1 MTIIERY
8 MSSQKGHG
16 GICAFELKCAG
27 VVWLILAAVFL
38 TYWSSFFLGNHD
50 FRFMRYGVPL
60 EAGVF
65 EGRFTQFL
73 PSWLLTGGHIL
84 PAFNVLLGF
93 AFFALAAVRL
103 AEWYGLSERY
113 RDVLPFTLLIVLNPY
128 VLTQLYYVHQIL
140 SIFVWHFLCVWG
152 VIWIDRAVL
161 ATEEGKK
168 GTGYAEMSGRKR
180 AAGYAAADER
190 EKGAAVDGRKKAAG
204 YAAAG
209 MSALFVSLGGYTAA
223 LELVLT
229 ICAGK
234 FWLDILRAEKSV
246 KVIFRHYLKLGA
258 GVMAALLCYAAVIWE
273 MKRRNLIFLGMYN
286 VQTLPLRDM
295 PEKFLQR
302 WHKPW
307 EILYSVFPYESPLA
321 GYGFLLLAVAAL
333 AASLGRRKFLWGALC
348 LIVSVYLAFFLA
360 FITPH
365 DFFDTFRIHFFS
377 VPYLTAVLFAIAF
390 SCGGNGSR
398 NLALAAAA
406 VMMYV
411 YIRTDIYAQKIWL
424 LGNRQDELYVERIK
438 QDLLPRLKPG
448 KKYRLATLGGLYG
461 REKFA
466 GISTVYSLRTC
477 ERDRELFRAPMY
489 FSVMFSSGFF
499 LSEPESPIWGDAMY
513 LGGGIF
519 YGITPENIMNGKRL
533 DAEIFARTFGLDKE
547 AQLDTLKIMM
557 PYPAADYCFIGE
569 KDIFL
574 MMPQV
579 RYDRETLIGIIQEEL
594 TKNTAVGEHG
604 G

>member
-16 GICAFELKCAG
+16 GICVFELKCAG

-180 AAGYAAADER
+180 AAGCAAAYER

-209 MSALFVSLGGYTAA
+209 MPALFVSLGGYTAA

-229 ICAGK
+229 IYAGK

-295 PEKFLQR
+295 PENF
-302 WHKPW
+302 
-307 EILYSVFPYESPLA
+307 
-321 GYGFLLLAVAAL
+321 AAM
-333 AASLGRRKFLWGALC
+333 A
-348 LIVSVYLAFFLA
+348 
-360 FITPH
+360 
-365 DFFDTFRIHFFS
+365 
-377 VPYLTAVLFAIAF
+377 
-390 SCGGNGSR
+390 
-398 NLALAAAA
+398 
-406 VMMYV
+406 
-411 YIRTDIYAQKIWL
+411 
-424 LGNRQDELYVERIK
+424 
-438 QDLLPRLKPG
+438 
-448 KKYRLATLGGLYG
+448 
-461 REKFA
+461 
-466 GISTVYSLRTC
+466 
-477 ERDRELFRAPMY
+477 
-489 FSVMFSSGFF
+489 
-499 LSEPESPIWGDAMY
+499 
-513 LGGGIF
+513 
-519 YGITPENIMNGKRL
+519 
-533 DAEIFARTFGLDKE
+533 
-547 AQLDTLKIMM
+547 
-557 PYPAADYCFIGE
+557 
-569 KDIFL
+569 
-574 MMPQV
+574 
-579 RYDRETLIGIIQEEL
+579 
-594 TKNTAVGEHG
+594 
-604 G
+604 

>member
-161 ATEEGKK
+161 VAEEGKK

-180 AAGYAAADER
+180 AAGCAAADER

-204 YAAAG
+204 DVVSG

-234 FWLDILRAEKSV
+234 FWLDILRAEKNV

-321 GYGFLLLAVAAL
+321 GYGFLLLAVSAL

-348 LIVSVYLAFFLA
+348 LIVSVYLAFFWLLLRRMIFLIRFG
-360 FITPH
+360 FI
-365 DFFDTFRIHFFS
+365 FFQFRI
-377 VPYLTAVLFAIAF
+377 
-390 SCGGNGSR
+390 
-398 NLALAAAA
+398 
-406 VMMYV
+406 
-411 YIRTDIYAQKIWL
+411 
-424 LGNRQDELYVERIK
+424 
-438 QDLLPRLKPG
+438 
-448 KKYRLATLGGLYG
+448 
-461 REKFA
+461 
-466 GISTVYSLRTC
+466 
-477 ERDRELFRAPMY
+477 
-489 FSVMFSSGFF
+489 
-499 LSEPESPIWGDAMY
+499 
-513 LGGGIF
+513 
-519 YGITPENIMNGKRL
+519 
-533 DAEIFARTFGLDKE
+533 
-547 AQLDTLKIMM
+547 
-557 PYPAADYCFIGE
+557 
-569 KDIFL
+569 
-574 MMPQV
+574 
-579 RYDRETLIGIIQEEL
+579 
-594 TKNTAVGEHG
+594 
-604 G
+604 

>member
-180 AAGYAAADER
+180 AVGCAAAYER
-190 EKGAAVDGRKKAAG
+190 EKGGAVDGRKKAAG
-204 YAAAG
+204 DV
-209 MSALFVSLGGYTAA
+209 VSGQDGVEWCY
-223 LELVLT
+223 
-229 ICAGK
+229 G
-234 FWLDILRAEKSV
+234 RREKSGRV
-246 KVIFRHYLKLGA
+246 CRGGHVGA
-258 GVMAALLCYAAVIWE
+258 VCQPGRI
-273 MKRRNLIFLGMYN
+273 
-286 VQTLPLRDM
+286 
-295 PEKFLQR
+295 
-302 WHKPW
+302 
-307 EILYSVFPYESPLA
+307 
-321 GYGFLLLAVAAL
+321 YG
-333 AASLGRRKFLWGALC
+333 GA
-348 LIVSVYLAFFLA
+348 
-360 FITPH
+360 
-365 DFFDTFRIHFFS
+365 
-377 VPYLTAVLFAIAF
+377 
-390 SCGGNGSR
+390 
-398 NLALAAAA
+398 
-406 VMMYV
+406 
-411 YIRTDIYAQKIWL
+411 
-424 LGNRQDELYVERIK
+424 
-438 QDLLPRLKPG
+438 
-448 KKYRLATLGGLYG
+448 
-461 REKFA
+461 
-466 GISTVYSLRTC
+466 
-477 ERDRELFRAPMY
+477 
-489 FSVMFSSGFF
+489 
-499 LSEPESPIWGDAMY
+499 
-513 LGGGIF
+513 
-519 YGITPENIMNGKRL
+519 
-533 DAEIFARTFGLDKE
+533 
-547 AQLDTLKIMM
+547 
-557 PYPAADYCFIGE
+557 
-569 KDIFL
+569 
-574 MMPQV
+574 
-579 RYDRETLIGIIQEEL
+579 
-594 TKNTAVGEHG
+594 
-604 G
+604 